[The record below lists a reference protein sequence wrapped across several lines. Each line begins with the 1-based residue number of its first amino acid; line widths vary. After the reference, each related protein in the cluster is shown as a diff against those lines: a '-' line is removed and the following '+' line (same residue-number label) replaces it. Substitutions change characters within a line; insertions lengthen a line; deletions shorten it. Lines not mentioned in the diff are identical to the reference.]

1 MRLQLLST
9 TSNAARR
16 VNFLLQIWLSGGFSR
31 RFAKTYDY
39 PPFPAPA
46 QTSPRPRIR
55 ESLAPFCRAPPLL
68 APGWGSL
75 ARAARAATGTPPPR
89 SRKTSRKEQ
98 EFDPARVSGEHTTGN
113 KRAAAAPSVSTSARE
128 RASSCIAPAP
138 RRRRN
143 KQKTSHAARG
153 LRHAAH
159 ARGRGPRRRHA
170 ATHEGQTQ
178 NDKKEE
184 ARNPTKSQG
193 HARGAHPKSSGGRR

>member
-68 APGWGSL
+68 ALWLGAAL
-75 ARAARAATGTPPPR
+75 ARDERAAGNAAAAIPQ
-89 SRKTSRKEQ
+89 TSRKEQ

-113 KRAAAAPSVSTSARE
+113 NRAAAAPK
-128 RASSCIAPAP
+128 C
-138 RRRRN
+138 
-143 KQKTSHAARG
+143 
-153 LRHAAH
+153 
-159 ARGRGPRRRHA
+159 
-170 ATHEGQTQ
+170 
-178 NDKKEE
+178 
-184 ARNPTKSQG
+184 
-193 HARGAHPKSSGGRR
+193 